1 MQWQYVTEWIKEH
14 KQQFLLYG
22 GIVFLLVT
30 IGIIFSWRRGASNH
44 KAPVTPRVASLSTKV
59 ANHLRQKPSVL
70 PQLKKQRSMLTS
82 KGRLNIPVYIR

>member
-30 IGIIFSWRRGASNH
+30 IGIIFSS
-44 KAPVTPRVASLSTKV
+44 
-59 ANHLRQKPSVL
+59 
-70 PQLKKQRSMLTS
+70 
-82 KGRLNIPVYIR
+82 